1 MSEKSPI
8 AKMRYGDNQQV
19 TTELLKRYSHGA
31 KMRYGE
37 NQQIIKLLRL

>member
-31 KMRYGE
+31 KMLHAE
-37 NQQIIKLLRL
+37 NQQIIRL